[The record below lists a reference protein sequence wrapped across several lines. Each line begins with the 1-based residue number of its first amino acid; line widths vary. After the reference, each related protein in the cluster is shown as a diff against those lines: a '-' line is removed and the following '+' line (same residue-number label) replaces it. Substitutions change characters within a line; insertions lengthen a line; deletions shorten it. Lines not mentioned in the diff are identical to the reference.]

1 MAKLRN
7 KDSTENWSH
16 KNDYPIEEVWNTY
29 HTLARLIVPRLQAF
43 KALEKHGYC
52 PDFKGMR
59 EWNCVIQKMI
69 DAFELMKYANTYSER
84 TNLNRFY
91 PIGNIYL
98 FEKTTIIKSE
108 SSDIIYRTGNRDRLE
123 FVTTFKSIVTDF
135 NHFFLFAV
143 PFYFRWNF
151 DFARIFLVAMG
162 HDSVAVNVITVVDAI
177 HLKVVGITCHGNY
190 CQ

>member
-59 EWNCVIQKMI
+59 EWNCAIQKMI
-69 DAFELMKYANTYSER
+69 DAFELMKYANTYSVFASR
-84 TNLNRFY
+84 FVSTDCALNGRKVMTQV
-91 PIGNIYL
+91 L
-98 FEKTTIIKSE
+98 TI
-108 SSDIIYRTGNRDRLE
+108 
-123 FVTTFKSIVTDF
+123 
-135 NHFFLFAV
+135 
-143 PFYFRWNF
+143 
-151 DFARIFLVAMG
+151 
-162 HDSVAVNVITVVDAI
+162 
-177 HLKVVGITCHGNY
+177 
-190 CQ
+190 